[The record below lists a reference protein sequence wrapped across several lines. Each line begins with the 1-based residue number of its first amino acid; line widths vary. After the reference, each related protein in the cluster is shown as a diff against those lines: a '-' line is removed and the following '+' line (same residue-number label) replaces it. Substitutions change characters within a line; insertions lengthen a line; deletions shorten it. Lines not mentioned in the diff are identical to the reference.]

1 MCKNLIC
8 ECGSTEFKILE
19 IITWKGFSVEGEK
32 ELGAKNT
39 GNEIESITC
48 AKCEKEVENI
58 NDISINFG

>member
-32 ELGAKNT
+32 KLV
-39 GNEIESITC
+39 IFIL
-48 AKCEKEVENI
+48 V
-58 NDISINFG
+58 